1 MASTSRRPRTS
12 RSTARRPSGRRTA
25 PRRRTASRR
34 TAARRPW
41 LRRLPARDRS
51 SVLIV
56 AALALFFV
64 GNYLV
69 RHPAVLAALLVLL
82 GLAAVAAGYFGGRRW
97 IRRRGRAG
105 RGQLPATIDA
115 WRDLSPGGFEVAVAR
130 LCRRDGC
137 TRVSVLGGS
146 GDRAGDVKART
157 PDGRW
162 LLVQCKRYAEK
173 NKVAAETLYQVN
185 GTYRE
190 SHECD
195 TAAVVTTSTFT
206 ASAVDWNADLQVPLR
221 LFGSRQLL
229 DWAAGTGPAP
239 WE

>member
-1 MASTSRRPRTS
+1 MAGPE
-12 RSTARRPSGRRTA
+12 
-25 PRRRTASRR
+25 
-34 TAARRPW
+34 
-41 LRRLPARDRS
+41 
-51 SVLIV
+51 
-56 AALALFFV
+56 
-64 GNYLV
+64 
-69 RHPAVLAALLVLL
+69 
-82 GLAAVAAGYFGGRRW
+82 
-97 IRRRGRAG
+97 
-105 RGQLPATIDA
+105 
-115 WRDLSPGGFEVAVAR
+115 PGGFEIAVAR

-137 TRVSVLGGS
+137 TRVQVLGGA

-162 LLVQCKRYAEK
+162 LLVQCKRYAET
-173 NKVAAETLYQVN
+173 NKVTAETLYQVN

-190 SHECD
+190 THRCD

-206 ASAVDWNADLQVPLR
+206 SSAVDWNTDLDAPLR

>member
-12 RSTARRPSGRRTA
+12 RSAARRTLRRNPGARRGAA
-25 PRRRTASRR
+25 P
-34 TAARRPW
+34 RPW
-41 LRRLPARDRS
+41 LRRLPARDRGA
-51 SVLIV
+51 VLV
-56 AALALFFV
+56 VTALALFFV
-64 GNYLV
+64 GDYLR

-82 GLAAVAAGYFGGRRW
+82 GLAATAAGYFWGRRW
-97 IRRRGRAG
+97 YRALGRAG
-105 RGQLPATIDA
+105 RGPLPSAIDE
-115 WRDLSPGGFEVAVAR
+115 WRALSPGGFEVAVAR

-137 TRVSVLGGS
+137 SQVTVLGGA

-162 LLVQCKRYAEK
+162 LLVQCKRYGET
-173 NKVAAETLYQVN
+173 NKVGAEVLYQVN

-190 SHECD
+190 THQCD

-206 ASAVDWNADLQVPLR
+206 ASAVDWNTDLDAPLR

-239 WE
+239 WQ